1 MKNLLAINQIRLAR
15 KTAALLAL
23 GIAALAAAPVA
34 TAAPTL
40 RLTSGATVVT
50 VIDGGANDS
59 NPAAGAITYVGPV
72 GTNWIISADT
82 ARTKPGLGTATEPE
96 ITLGTSSRSLLAGT
110 LTIEFSDDGFGP
122 SRGNAT
128 VTFGGTIGGNT
139 NSTFTNTTLVND
151 ANVLFGGAL
160 LTNLGPYMRPAG
172 VSIYAFNGTATAAL
186 NRAGNY
192 SLTQRM
198 VIVHTSGGTSGAD
211 SALRFIPTAPTLGKI
226 GNFVWNDLNANGV
239 QDPLEPGI
247 DGVTVV
253 LTDGAGTPITSTVTG
268 LNGAYEFPGLALG
281 TYKVSVD
288 AGSAPLAG
296 YLPSPT
302 GAGTP
307 ATDSNASPS
316 TVTLTEEN
324 PNDDSVDF
332 GFYLYVPPTGKIGD
346 YVWLDLDQDGIQ
358 DPNESGIPNVV
369 VILKDGAGQFIE
381 STHTAADGS
390 YLFTGKTAGDYI
402 VQVDTS
408 TLPPGLI
415 PTYSYVLGS
424 FDSNDSNDNPYHVTL
439 ASKSDM
445 DLTVDFGYIPAPA
458 GSIGDYVWRD
468 LDGDGI
474 QDNALLEPGI
484 PGVLVELY
492 NADGTMLLDTEITD
506 TDGYYLFTGLAKGTY
521 IVKVPNYVTLAG
533 YVYNLTTPNHAGS
546 TTANDSNPNPSTVT
560 LPLNTSAITDV
571 DFGYTP
577 VPASRI
583 GNFVWNDANDNG
595 IQDPTETGI
604 GGVSV
609 YLFNGD
615 DLNTAIQTTV
625 TLPDGSYWFNDLSSG
640 IYSVAVDLSSPSL
653 AGFIATTPNSSG
665 DPATDSN
672 LNPET
677 VTLLTNTETND
688 AIDFGFLRPAGAIGD
703 FVWDDL
709 DFDGV
714 QDANEPGIGGV
725 TVDLYDFD
733 NSLIASQVT
742 APDGSYLFTGLTKG
756 SYVVVVEAAQFDG
769 TGYLPTQVNASGN
782 PATDSNNNPQAVELL
797 TNISVDDTIDFG
809 YFKPRGRI
817 GNFVWFD
824 ANQDGLQSN
833 GETGIANVPVKL
845 LDSTNTEIGSVLT
858 AADGSYEFS
867 GLLKGTYT
875 VVVDNAALLTAGYIP
890 TNTNAGA
897 PDVDSNVNP
906 ATVTLD
912 FNDSVDLTIDFG
924 YVLTPRGS
932 IGDFVWNDIN
942 ANGIQDGSESG
953 IQGVTIRLNGPGNL
967 VMTTTTDTGGLYLFD
982 GLSAGTYTV
991 TVVTSTLPAGFIASP
1006 TSAPGSNSGND
1017 SNVNPATVVFA
1028 TNTASNMTIDFGY
1041 NKPSPLS
1048 VTCPARAAVF
1058 GQPYTSFAVAS
1069 GGVQPYTFTVISGA
1083 LPPGVTLNSATGEI
1097 AGTPTSEGSYSF
1109 TIQVSDF
1116 TRATATTGI
1125 DCCGGGSA
1133 TIVSFNTPTGT
1144 LPASQTYNVAGVPIT
1159 AYGFANDG
1167 TPKALFGKNQGGT
1180 ESGLG
1185 ISGSNSANEIT
1196 TANFVQLDLRNL
1208 ITSNATGVCLLVNSV
1223 QSGEAYNVY
1232 GSNTLGS
1239 IGTLLGGNR
1248 TLGNNFFAMPG
1259 FPTYRYISVRAAST
1273 ATNWCTTT
1281 ASDVLVGAV
1290 SFSLPNCCVINVAPP
1305 PNSGIIGDL
1314 VWKDLNSNG
1323 IQDSGEPGINGV
1335 AVTLAGPGNVVLAT
1349 QITSG
1354 NGGYLFT
1361 GLAAGTYTVTVNTA
1375 TLPAGLMATTTTAAG
1390 STTANDSNSNP
1401 ATVTLA
1407 TSSSSNRTIDF
1418 GYKPIPSR
1426 PLTTYTMGGWGSS
1439 PCGNNPGT
1447 LLARNFATVFPN
1459 GLTVGGGKTLK
1470 FTSARGIENFLPC
1483 GGTAA
1488 KLQQSYINP
1497 TTKLGVLAG
1506 QVVALRLGVS
1516 FSNAGVTAGGLANA
1530 TFVSGKFAGQS
1541 VGQVL
1546 ALAEAALGGA
1556 PLPPGISYAD
1566 LSNACALVN
1575 ENYDEGRNLG
1585 NLNP

>member
-1 MKNLLAINQIRLAR
+1 MRLS
-15 KTAALLAL
+15 
-23 GIAALAAAPVA
+23 
-34 TAAPTL
+34 
-40 RLTSGATVVT
+40 SGATVVT
-50 VIDGGANDS
+50 VVDGGANDS
-59 NPAAGAITYVGPV
+59 NPSAGAITYVGPV
-72 GTNWIISADT
+72 GSNWIISADT
-82 ARTKPGLGTATEPE
+82 ARTKPGIGTAIEPE
-96 ITLGTSSRSLLAGT
+96 MTLGTSSRSLFAGT
-110 LTIEFSDDGFGP
+110 LTIEFSDDLFGP
-122 SRGNAT
+122 SHGTAS
-128 VTFGGTIGGNT
+128 VSLGGTIGGAA
-139 NSTFTNTTLVND
+139 NSTFTNTTLVDDTN
-151 ANVLFGGAL
+151 NMFGGAP
-160 LTNLGPYMRPAG
+160 LTNLGPYTRPTG
-172 VSIYAFNGTATAAL
+172 VTTYSFNGSATALL
-186 NRAGNY
+186 NRTGNY
-192 SLTQRM
+192 ALTQRM
-198 VIVHTSGGTSGAD
+198 VIVHTGGGTSGAD
-211 SALRFIPTAPTLGKI
+211 SALRFIPAAPTLGRI

-239 QDPLEPGI
+239 QDPQEPGI
-247 DGVTVV
+247 DGVTV
-253 LTDGAGTPITSTVTG
+253 LLKDSAGTPITSTVTSS
-268 LNGAYEFPGLALG
+268 NGAYEFNGLTLG
-281 TYKVSVD
+281 TYNVSVD
-288 AGSAPLAG
+288 TASLPLAG

-302 GAGTP
+302 GAGSG
-307 ATDSNASPS
+307 ATDSNTSPS
-316 TVTLTEEN
+316 PVTLTATN

-332 GFYLYVPPTGKIGD
+332 GFFLFVPPTGKIGD
-346 YVWLDLDQDGIQ
+346 YVWLDANQDGIQ
-358 DPNESGIPNVV
+358 DPDENGIPNVLV
-369 VILKDGAGQFIE
+369 TLKDGAGQFIE

-439 ASKSDM
+439 VSKSDM

-484 PGVLVELY
+484 SGVLVELY
-492 NADGTMLLDTEITD
+492 NADGTVLLDSKVTD
-506 TDGYYLFTGLAKGTY
+506 ADGYYLFTGLAKGTY
-521 IVKVPNYVTLAG
+521 VVKVANSITLAG
-533 YVYNLTTPNHAGS
+533 YVYNLTTPNHSGGNS
-546 TTANDSNPNPSTVT
+546 ANDSNPNPSTVS
-560 LPLNTSAITDV
+560 LPLNTSAVTDV

-583 GNFVWNDANDNG
+583 GNFVWNDLNDNG
-595 IQDPTETGI
+595 IQDPTEAGI
-604 GGVSV
+604 GGVTV
-609 YLFNGD
+609 NLFNANN
-615 DLNTAIQTTV
+615 LNTAIQTTM
-625 TLPDGSYWFNDLSSG
+625 TQPDGSYWFNNLSSG
-640 IYSVAVDLSSPSL
+640 IYTVAVDHSSPSL
-653 AGFIATTPNSSG
+653 SGFIAASANQG
-665 DPATDSN
+665 VDATVDSN
-672 LNPET
+672 PTPET

-688 AIDFGFLRPAGAIGD
+688 TIDFGFLQPSGAIGN

-733 NSLIASQVT
+733 NSLIASQLT
-742 APDGSYLFTGLTKG
+742 AADGSYLFAGLIKG
-756 SYVVVVEAAQFDG
+756 SYVVVVESAQFDG
-769 TGYLPTQVNASGN
+769 TGYLPTQVNAGGD
-782 PATDSNNNPQAVELL
+782 PAADSNNNPQAVELL
-797 TNISVDDTIDFG
+797 TNIAVDDTIDFG
-809 YFKPRGRI
+809 YFQPRGRI

-824 ANQDGLQSN
+824 ANQDGLQTN
-833 GETGIANVPVKL
+833 GEDGIANVPVKL
-845 LDSTNTEIGSVLT
+845 LDSSNTEIGSVLT

-897 PDVDSNVNP
+897 PDVDSNANP
-906 ATVTLD
+906 AIVTLD
-912 FNDSVDLTIDFG
+912 SNDSVDLTIDFG
-924 YVLTPRGS
+924 YVPTPQGS
-932 IGDFVWNDIN
+932 IGDFVWNDAN

-953 IQGVTIRLNGPGNL
+953 IQGVTVRLNGPGNL
-967 VMTTTTDTGGLYLFD
+967 VVTTTTDAGGLYLFD

-991 TVVTSTLPAGFIASP
+991 TVVTSTLPAGFLASP
-1006 TSAPGSNSGND
+1006 TSAPGSNAGND
-1017 SNVNPATVVFA
+1017 SNVNPATVVLA

-1041 NKPSPLS
+1041 NQPSPLS

-1058 GQPYTSFAVAS
+1058 CQPYSSFAVAS
-1069 GGVQPYTFTVISGA
+1069 GGVQPYTFAVISGA
-1083 LPPGVTLNSATGEI
+1083 LPPGVTLNSTTGEI
-1097 AGTPTSEGSYSF
+1097 AGTPNSEGSYSF
-1109 TIQVSDF
+1109 TIQVTDF
-1116 TRATATTGI
+1116 TGATATTGV
-1125 DCCGGGSA
+1125 DCCGGGST
-1133 TIVSFNTPTGT
+1133 TIVSLNTPSGT
-1144 LPASQTYNVAGVPIT
+1144 LPASQTYNIAGVPIT

-1196 TANFVQLDLRNL
+1196 SANFVQLDLRNL
-1208 ITSNATGVCLLVNSV
+1208 ITSNATGVSLLVNSV

-1248 TLGNNFFAMPG
+1248 TLGNSFFAMPG

-1273 ATNWCTTT
+1273 TASWCTKTQ
-1281 ASDVLVGAV
+1281 SDVLVGAV
-1290 SFSLPNCCVINVAPP
+1290 SFSLSSCCVINVAPP
-1305 PNSGIIGDL
+1305 PNSGIIGDF
-1314 VWKDLNSNG
+1314 VWKDLNGNG

-1335 AVTLAGPGNVVLAT
+1335 TVTLSGPGNVILAT
-1349 QITSG
+1349 QVTSG

-1375 TLPAGLMATTTTAAG
+1375 TLPSGLMATTTTAAG
-1390 STTANDSNSNP
+1390 STTANDSNASP
-1401 ATVTLA
+1401 SLVTLA
-1407 TSSSSNRTIDF
+1407 TNSSSNRTIDF

-1426 PLTTYTMGGWGSS
+1426 PLTTYTMGGWGST

-1447 LLARNFATVFPN
+1447 LLAQNFATVFPA
-1459 GLTVGGGKTLK
+1459 GLTVGGGKTVK
-1470 FTSARGIENFLPC
+1470 FTSARAIENFLPC
-1483 GGTAA
+1483 GGNAA
-1488 KLQQSYINP
+1488 RLQQNYINP

-1530 TFVSGKFAGQS
+1530 TFKSGKFAGQT

-1556 PLPPGISYAD
+1556 PLPPGISYSD